1 MPVDAEVGSTAAPDG
16 AGQLGAVSK
25 SAARRVLKQERCGL
39 AGRTLLRLACAQEPR
54 GRAPRPLPRPH
65 PSPYRATPKPP
76 QEQPATSSAG
86 REQLRE
92 WLLSG
97 WEPHPDVSWRWRHQE
112 GPRHPRETRTGG
124 SAATPSHMRTRP
136 RRQLA
141 PRPARA
147 LHVAPGLG
155 RWLIRLL
162 ELTIRLHERACSAQ
176 APRADPRTVAPHRP
190 RGLLAPRGCMRS
202 NARECRYRSVEARDT
217 AAQWLAPSG

>member
-1 MPVDAEVGSTAAPDG
+1 M
-16 AGQLGAVSK
+16 
-25 SAARRVLKQERCGL
+25 LKQRWCGL
-39 AGRTLLRLACAQEPR
+39 AEQVALRLACAQEPR

-65 PSPYRATPKPP
+65 PRPYRATPQPP

-97 WEPHPDVSWRWRHQE
+97 CELHPDVSWRWRHQE
-112 GPRHPRETRTGG
+112 GPSHPRETRAGG

-162 ELTIRLHERACSAQ
+162 ELRIRLHARACIAQ
-176 APRADPRTVAPHRP
+176 MPRAAPRTVAPHRP
-190 RGLLAPRGCMRS
+190 RALSAPRGRMRS
-202 NARECRYRSVEARDT
+202 NARECRYRSVEARGT

>member
-16 AGQLGAVSK
+16 ADQLGAAST

-39 AGRTLLRLACAQEPR
+39 AGRTLLRHACAQEPR

-65 PSPYRATPKPP
+65 PRPYRATPKPP

-97 WEPHPDVSWRWRHQE
+97 WELHPDVSWRWRHQE
-112 GPRHPRETRTGG
+112 GPSPPRETRAGG
-124 SAATPSHMRTRP
+124 SAATPSHMCTRP

-141 PRPARA
+141 ARPAMAR
-147 LHVAPGLG
+147 HVAPGLG

-162 ELTIRLHERACSAQ
+162 ELTIRLHKRDCIAQ
-176 APRADPRTVAPHRP
+176 VPRASPRTVALHRP
-190 RGLLAPRGCMRS
+190 RALSAPRGRMRS

-217 AAQWLAPSG
+217 AAKGLAQSI

>member
-1 MPVDAEVGSTAAPDG
+1 MRP
-16 AGQLGAVSK
+16 
-25 SAARRVLKQERCGL
+25 
-39 AGRTLLRLACAQEPR
+39 GRTGRLTACLRSRARPR

-65 PSPYRATPKPP
+65 PRPYRATPKPP

-97 WEPHPDVSWRWRHQE
+97 WEPHPDVPWRWRHQE
-112 GPRHPRETRTGG
+112 GPRPPRETRAGG

-141 PRPARA
+141 ARPARA
-147 LHVAPGLG
+147 RHVAPGLG

-162 ELTIRLHERACSAQ
+162 ELTIRLHERACIAQ
-176 APRADPRTVAPHRP
+176 VPRASPRTVAPHRP
-190 RGLLAPRGCMRS
+190 RALSAPRGRMRS
-202 NARECRYRSVEARDT
+202 NARECRYRSVEVRDT
-217 AAQWLAPSG
+217 ADKWLASSI